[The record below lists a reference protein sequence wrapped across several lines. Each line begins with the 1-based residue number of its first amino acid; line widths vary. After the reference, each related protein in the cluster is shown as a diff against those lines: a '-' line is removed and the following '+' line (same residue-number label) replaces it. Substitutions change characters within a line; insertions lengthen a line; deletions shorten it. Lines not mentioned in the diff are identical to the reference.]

1 MRIAAVI
8 SMLSIVL
15 GLLGFSAALAGAGG
29 GGGGNDKPV
38 SQAEARNPVAPEP
51 VVDEEPAIEE
61 PEPAPVD
68 VPDPAPVD
76 VPDPAPVDVP
86 DPAPV
91 DVPDPAPVDV
101 PDPVST
107 PPQSAD
113 TNSNDAGSIDISDS
127 AYASIV
133 SGRVAT
139 LDLGLSDTQNV
150 KILSGLDYGNV
161 TVNSDN
167 TLAVVLTGTTE
178 TTDLFFSVEI
188 TEEDGSIEQMDISLD
203 VMETTQAGGWG
214 TGQFYM
220 LEVNDAGDVV
230 VEHGENHREVYVS
243 ASDDALTLND
253 IAALEGLDIAQIDGD
268 WLRDNPE
275 YGSDPDIALAPDAGM
290 TLWYEI
296 SHGNAGPNS
305 NWLLFERGY
314 EYDLDGRVTANGAQG
329 ESEIHPQLLTAYGEG
344 ADPIILTRL
353 NVIRDPSENVV
364 VQGLDLHG
372 GAQLLEGS
380 NMLFDDISIT
390 GGAEFSVT
398 TGEGITL
405 RNSDIVD
412 NYRETPVNEGDT
424 WAASPNRVSSVFA
437 KEGDGLLL
445 EGIFIDHT
453 GWGEGYDPENGSVN
467 YAQPPSYYSQNF
479 YIQKDNLDVTFRD
492 NISVRA
498 ASMGAQIRS
507 GGMIED
513 NVFLDNN
520 GAVNFFGGP
529 VDSETGIGVGNYTLF
544 ADNVITSGA
553 HKTSATH
560 EGALTLGIDAGGSLP
575 SLVDNIVAH
584 LANPDDPSE
593 QQAKVI
599 DNLALNEVVVDEI
612 YYNDTVIY
620 NWIGQKAIDKF
631 ELNGSLPKNP
641 DTNVENLDEDLLDQT
656 TIQRFAAQ
664 LLGQDTATI
673 DDLANYLRTQDET
686 GSLDNQVDA
695 DVIISFFQE
704 GFGLTPDIRSDEE
717 QLRFEPNALAD
728 GIRWDNRLNWSTEDL
743 PGTQDGDS
751 VELAGNWVHYGGTTR
766 IAGLE
771 FGDGGKLDVTHGYL
785 EVEGHLAVGDT
796 GAELNIDNAGQF
808 WTNGYAD
815 KDEININ
822 VDGGRFANTGLFSG
836 TADIT
841 VSDNAQAILASDNAD
856 FLLGEGSSLTLN
868 GGDTR
873 VGFDGEENGTGVLLM
888 SERSELNFV
897 AEENQMATIREF
909 YSGHFDDKG
918 AGIQSGVNLGMTTL
932 NLDVTNLVGAPSE
945 HTLID
950 VDELIGDF
958 GGLSIQGL
966 GTTRDASVEINYDT
980 DTVTL
985 QLGQDGFGSG
995 AVSLD
1000 AGGDE
1005 DSARSSAAL
1014 WDALTNGHGIY
1025 DDDPVDDIPVE
1036 EDLMDWNG

>member
-1 MRIAAVI
+1 MRTLSSNTLWTCLALVRIAAVI

-380 NMLFDDISIT
+380 NMLFDD
-390 GGAEFSVT
+390 FHHRRC
-398 TGEGITL
+398 GIL
-405 RNSDIVD
+405 RHH
-412 NYRETPVNEGDT
+412 R
-424 WAASPNRVSSVFA
+424 RR
-437 KEGDGLLL
+437 
-445 EGIFIDHT
+445 DHT
-453 GWGEGYDPENGSVN
+453 
-467 YAQPPSYYSQNF
+467 A
-479 YIQKDNLDVTFRD
+479 
-492 NISVRA
+492 
-498 ASMGAQIRS
+498 
-507 GGMIED
+507 
-513 NVFLDNN
+513 
-520 GAVNFFGGP
+520 
-529 VDSETGIGVGNYTLF
+529 
-544 ADNVITSGA
+544 
-553 HKTSATH
+553 
-560 EGALTLGIDAGGSLP
+560 
-575 SLVDNIVAH
+575 
-584 LANPDDPSE
+584 
-593 QQAKVI
+593 
-599 DNLALNEVVVDEI
+599 
-612 YYNDTVIY
+612 
-620 NWIGQKAIDKF
+620 
-631 ELNGSLPKNP
+631 
-641 DTNVENLDEDLLDQT
+641 
-656 TIQRFAAQ
+656 
-664 LLGQDTATI
+664 
-673 DDLANYLRTQDET
+673 
-686 GSLDNQVDA
+686 
-695 DVIISFFQE
+695 
-704 GFGLTPDIRSDEE
+704 
-717 QLRFEPNALAD
+717 
-728 GIRWDNRLNWSTEDL
+728 
-743 PGTQDGDS
+743 
-751 VELAGNWVHYGGTTR
+751 
-766 IAGLE
+766 
-771 FGDGGKLDVTHGYL
+771 
-785 EVEGHLAVGDT
+785 
-796 GAELNIDNAGQF
+796 
-808 WTNGYAD
+808 
-815 KDEININ
+815 
-822 VDGGRFANTGLFSG
+822 
-836 TADIT
+836 
-841 VSDNAQAILASDNAD
+841 
-856 FLLGEGSSLTLN
+856 
-868 GGDTR
+868 
-873 VGFDGEENGTGVLLM
+873 
-888 SERSELNFV
+888 
-897 AEENQMATIREF
+897 
-909 YSGHFDDKG
+909 
-918 AGIQSGVNLGMTTL
+918 
-932 NLDVTNLVGAPSE
+932 
-945 HTLID
+945 
-950 VDELIGDF
+950 
-958 GGLSIQGL
+958 
-966 GTTRDASVEINYDT
+966 
-980 DTVTL
+980 
-985 QLGQDGFGSG
+985 
-995 AVSLD
+995 
-1000 AGGDE
+1000 
-1005 DSARSSAAL
+1005 
-1014 WDALTNGHGIY
+1014 
-1025 DDDPVDDIPVE
+1025 
-1036 EDLMDWNG
+1036 